1 MPRPRKDGANTPLER
16 LRALTANL
24 RPDTRSKYARLLEG
38 NAQLPRYALILDSA
52 GERDLILGYSRA
64 ELVAVAQERLTSIP
78 PAKPVELVDLQT
90 GEQQPAVLAVFFA
103 VADTV
108 LPLLVGNI
116 IDLDLC
122 GREGD
127 QHRNTEREDELRRAS
142 QLINAGDPVPAELF
156 PAIADVIE
164 LDLEDRRQDAER
176 DPAAEE
182 LLAEIHEQ
190 LLFRAPAR
198 NYAANATTGN

>member
-1 MPRPRKDGANTPLER
+1 MDPAGQAGRAGRSADRRAAARRAGRVLRRSRDVAPAARRQHHRPRPR
-16 LRALTANL
+16 
-24 RPDTRSKYARLLEG
+24 
-38 NAQLPRYALILDSA
+38 
-52 GERDLILGYSRA
+52 
-64 ELVAVAQERLTSIP
+64 
-78 PAKPVELVDLQT
+78 
-90 GEQQPAVLAVFFA
+90 
-103 VADTV
+103 
-108 LPLLVGNI
+108 
-116 IDLDLC
+116 

-142 QLINAGDPVPAELF
+142 QLINAGYRVPAELF

-198 NYAANATTGN
+198 DYTANATTGN